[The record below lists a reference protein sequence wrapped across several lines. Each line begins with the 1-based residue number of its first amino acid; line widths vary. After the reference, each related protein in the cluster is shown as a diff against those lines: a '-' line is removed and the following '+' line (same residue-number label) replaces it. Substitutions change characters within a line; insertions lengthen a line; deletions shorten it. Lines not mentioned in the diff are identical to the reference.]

1 MIYDFVV
8 DEILELSN
16 FIFMGIEKPN
26 ETHKSEKKSIFLV
39 ARYVDQKGSYT

>member
-26 ETHKSEKKSIFLV
+26 ETHKSEKKINIF
-39 ARYVDQKGSYT
+39 GSKVY